1 MNPGRN
7 EPCPCGSQ
15 RRYKACCGRLA
26 DAPAVQPLEPVSG
39 PQPSEL
45 TRLTGLLD
53 GARYA
58 ELESS
63 AAELLE
69 EQPNSALLQL
79 LELAS

>member
-1 MNPGRN
+1 
-7 EPCPCGSQ
+7 
-15 RRYKACCGRLA
+15 
-26 DAPAVQPLEPVSG
+26 
-39 PQPSEL
+39 
-45 TRLTGLLD
+45 LTGLLD

-79 LELAS
+79 LEVAS